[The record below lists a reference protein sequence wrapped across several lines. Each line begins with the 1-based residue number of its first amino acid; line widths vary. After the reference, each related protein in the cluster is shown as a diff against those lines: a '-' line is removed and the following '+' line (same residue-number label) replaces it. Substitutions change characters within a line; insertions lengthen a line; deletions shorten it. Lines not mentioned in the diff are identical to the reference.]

1 MAGQR
6 DASKVDHTRLK
17 ALFLDVCDTL
27 AALGVTYHLE
37 GGTLL
42 GLVRD
47 GGLLPWDP
55 DADVSIMR
63 EDCGRIDQICRG
75 LRAKGWRTTVRHY
88 GAGDADYATGNAVRM
103 IKVKG
108 RGPWYF
114 LPDTTC
120 CDIIVKTRWKGFVY
134 WRAEGCTMRV
144 PEHHYDGA
152 ELLDWQGRKL
162 PAPADTRAYLT
173 AKYGDW
179 SIPVKEWSATNE
191 RTVIRRG

>member
-1 MAGQR
+1 MAAQ
-6 DASKVDHTRLK
+6 DASKVDHARLE

-27 AALGVTYHLE
+27 AELGVSYHLE

-63 EDCGRIDQICRG
+63 EESARIGDICRS
-75 LRAKGWRTTVRHY
+75 LKAKGWRTSIRHY
-88 GAGDADYATGNAVRM
+88 GPDDAEYAKGNDIRM

-114 LPDTTC
+114 LPDGTC
-120 CDIIVKTRWKGFVY
+120 CDIIVKTRSEGFVY
-134 WRAEGCTMRV
+134 WRAKGCTMRV
-144 PEHHYDGA
+144 SRHHYDGA
-152 ELLDWQGRKL
+152 EPVLWQGRTL
-162 PAPADTRAYLT
+162 PAPADARGYLT

-179 SIPVKEWSATNE
+179 SVPVKEWSAVNE
-191 RTVIRRG
+191 HTVIRRG